1 MQISSLGHK
10 KASYAKGSWLDF
22 ALPCSK
28 WRKSQEASSI
38 AATGQ
43 LGALERCLPG
53 VYDIIPTVADL

>member
-10 KASYAKGSWLDF
+10 KASYAKGSWL

-43 LGALERCLPG
+43 LGVLERCLPD